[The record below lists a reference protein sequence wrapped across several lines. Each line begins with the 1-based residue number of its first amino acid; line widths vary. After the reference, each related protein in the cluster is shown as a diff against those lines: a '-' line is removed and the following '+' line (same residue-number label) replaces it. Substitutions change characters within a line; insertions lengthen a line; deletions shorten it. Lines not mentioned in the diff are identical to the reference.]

1 MMCTLR
7 GTGQGTTGLPGTM
20 DSFPILRINAL
31 NAAPVRH
38 GGAYVLYWMVA
49 SRRLEWNFALDRA
62 AGHARAL
69 GLPLVIL
76 EAIRADYRWASLRHH
91 AFCLDGMREHRERL
105 AGSGVAYHPYVEPT
119 AGAGKGLLEALA
131 AQAAVVVTDD
141 YPAFFLRRMQA
152 AAAARLAV
160 RLEAVDSNGLLPLR
174 GTQGP
179 FGAAY
184 HFRRFLQKTL
194 APHLL
199 ELPSPRPLDDLLP
212 GTVPSEVTQR
222 WPAAQQSLLDRAPG
236 ALEALPPDPSVQ
248 PAALRGGREAAI
260 AAVDRFLAHGLA
272 RYGEERNHPDSG
284 AASGLSPWLHW
295 GHISVHE
302 IFRRVAEREGWSPAR
317 ISPRADGARQGWWGM
332 SPSAES
338 FLDQLVTWREL
349 GFGFCHHVPDHDRY
363 GSLPAWALETL
374 ANHAG
379 DERPWV
385 YALDD
390 FDQARTHDPLW
401 NAAQRELRETGVMH
415 NYLRMLWGKK
425 ILEWSAGP
433 EEALSTMIE
442 LNNRYALDGR
452 DPNSYTGIL
461 WILGRFDR
469 GWPERPIY
477 GKVRSMSSESTRRKL
492 RLDAY
497 LERWGGQGTLE
508 LGAEGA

>member
-1 MMCTLR
+1 
-7 GTGQGTTGLPGTM
+7 M
-20 DSFPILRINAL
+20 DSFSILRVNTL

-38 GGAYVLYWMVA
+38 HGAYVLYWMVA

-62 AGHARAL
+62 AWHARAL

-76 EAIRADYRWASLRHH
+76 EAIRADYPWASPRHH
-91 AFCLDGMREHRERL
+91 AFCLDGMREHGERL
-105 AGSGVAYHPYVEPT
+105 AGSGVAYLPYVEPT
-119 AGAGKGLLEALA
+119 TGAGKGLMEALA

-141 YPAFFLRRMQA
+141 DPAFFLRRMQTSA
-152 AAAARLAV
+152 APRTTSAASCGR
-160 RLEAVDSNGLLPLR
+160 RSP
-174 GTQGP
+174 GTFWSCRHP
-179 FGAAY
+179 TPSTA
-184 HFRRFLQKTL
+184 
-194 APHLL
+194 
-199 ELPSPRPLDDLLP
+199 SPRATCRRRCVTDGPLP
-212 GTVPSEVTQR
+212 RRHSWAGRGARWRRSRWTGPSR
-222 WPAAQQSLLDRAPG
+222 RCRCG
-236 ALEALPPDPSVQ
+236 
-248 PAALRGGREAAI
+248 GGREAAI
-260 AAVDRFLAHGLA
+260 AALDRFLADGLA

-295 GHISVHE
+295 GHLSVHE
-302 IFRRVAEREGWSPAR
+302 VFRKVAERASWS
-317 ISPRADGARQGWWGM
+317 
-332 SPSAES
+332 
-338 FLDQLVTWREL
+338 
-349 GFGFCHHVPDHDRY
+349 
-363 GSLPAWALETL
+363 PAWALDTL

-385 YALDD
+385 YAHDD

-415 NYLRMLWGKK
+415 NYLRMLWGKT

-452 DPNSYTGIL
+452 DLNSYTGIF
-461 WILGRFDR
+461 WVLGRFDR

-477 GKVRSMSSESTRRKL
+477 GKVRSMSSASTRRKL

-508 LGAEGA
+508 LAEEGR